1 MLAGDVPRLVR
12 MMGGLKAE
20 GEALPLVLWAIGEE
34 IRTLARVS
42 QAQAAGQDLTAVLR
56 SQRVFG
62 VRESLARQ
70 ALSRVAPR
78 NWPAS
83 VQHAH
88 EVDRLIK
95 GLQVAGRLQDPWEE
109 MTRLAMRV
117 AAAGART

>member
-1 MLAGDVPRLVR
+1 M
-12 MMGGLKAE
+12 
-20 GEALPLVLWAIGEE
+20 
-34 IRTLARVS
+34 S
-42 QAQAAGQDLTAVLR
+42 QAQAAGQDLTSVLR

-70 ALSRVAPR
+70 ALARVAPR
-78 NWPAS
+78 NWPAA

-117 AAAGART
+117 AAAGARA